1 MKIERLEY
9 LNKDIPLLKKDVA
22 MRLLFMFLFLAT
34 FIWQFVLLVLNYM
47 RGTLTSIRTILS
59 VILLVSALM
68 FTIISLIYAFR
79 SFNIIQKVTVH
90 GSSIK
95 NITVISNIK
104 KRSFLRIYFV
114 ITELISIA
122 MLVVLACTTTYSI
135 LQYIYFTTFSYY
147 LPILLFITI
156 AGFNSVYHIKQ
167 EISTIQ
173 NVREY
178 NSLF

>member
-95 NITVISNIK
+95 NITVIFENIFCDNWINFYCYVGCACVHHHLFNFAVYLFHHFLLLSSN
-104 KRSFLRIYFV
+104 
-114 ITELISIA
+114 
-122 MLVVLACTTTYSI
+122 
-135 LQYIYFTTFSYY
+135 FT
-147 LPILLFITI
+147 IHH
-156 AGFNSVYHIKQ
+156 NRWV
-167 EISTIQ
+167 
-173 NVREY
+173 
-178 NSLF
+178 